1 VAAPPGCVEWS
12 GGGAVEVVAALHA
25 SCPRACSL
33 KKKGGAPPAPGI
45 SHSTHHAASATAA
58 HLASAELGVAR
69 MAWGQ
74 KAAGGSGARVAWG
87 EVMKASEN
95 DAKQRG
101 RGVAERDAPVSRLDR
116 RKKGEVPSRVRGCRN
131 GKKLG
136 GRRAHRARRAPPSWR
151 PGIGPSFV
159 PAWEG
164 AAARLIRSA
173 RGVVLGSS
181 VPFGSWSAARLS

>member
-1 VAAPPGCVEWS
+1 MCGVERWWS
-12 GGGAVEVVAALHA
+12 RGGGGRFARLV
-25 SCPRACSL
+25 SPRVLSE
-33 KKKGGAPPAPGI
+33 KKGGARPAPGM

-95 DAKQRG
+95 DAKQRW

-131 GKKLG
+131 GHG
-136 GRRAHRARRAPPSWR
+136 ECGCGAT
-151 PGIGPSFV
+151 SFV
-159 PAWEG
+159 RYTVTPHTH
-164 AAARLIRSA
+164 
-173 RGVVLGSS
+173 VHTKY
-181 VPFGSWSAARLS
+181 